1 MAQGMVQS
9 VDRALGLL
17 WRIHRQPGRSL
28 SELAAEADLLPS
40 TALRLLATLARH
52 DLIDRDPDTRGYRIG
67 SGAAILAGTVGGEQQ
82 RLRDVLEPELRA
94 LAHSAREQAALGV
107 LDGDRQFNIAF
118 VDGASAAGE
127 DVILRPRGL
136 SRNANL
142 NATAIGKVLL
152 AYLPAARA
160 EEIIARLGF
169 EQTARRTITD
179 PDELRRHL
187 AAVRRAGC
195 AMSLDENTPEV
206 SGIAAPVRDASG
218 DVVAALSI
226 NGPAIRLPQARLRA
240 LLPTLMEAADQC
252 SRTLG
257 HRH

>member
-1 MAQGMVQS
+1 MAQRQVQS

-28 SELAAEADLLPS
+28 TELAAEADLLPS

-52 DLIDRDPDTRGYRIG
+52 DLIERDPDSRGYRIG
-67 SGAAILAGTVGGEQQ
+67 SGAAILAGTVGADQQ

-94 LAHSAREQAALGV
+94 LAHAAREQAALGV

-136 SRNANL
+136 TRNSNL

-152 AYLPAARA
+152 AYLPEPRV
-160 EEIIARLGF
+160 EEIIAGLGF

-179 PDELRRHL
+179 ADRLRREL

-195 AMSLDENTPEV
+195 ATSLDENTPEV
-206 SGIAAPVRDASG
+206 CGIAAPVRDASG
-218 DVVAALSI
+218 EVVAALSI
-226 NGPAIRLPQARLRA
+226 NGPTIRLPRARLRA
-240 LLPTLMEAADQC
+240 LLPILMEAAARS
-252 SRTLG
+252 SRLLG
-257 HRH
+257 QRG